1 MVNLDR
7 CTKAVKPVVEGPF
20 HSDVNYEPNEQP
32 VTHLESVKRLEHVYK
47 EALNWS
53 EEYGL

>member
-20 HSDVNYEPNEQP
+20 HSDVNYEPNEQS

-53 EEYGL
+53 EEHGL